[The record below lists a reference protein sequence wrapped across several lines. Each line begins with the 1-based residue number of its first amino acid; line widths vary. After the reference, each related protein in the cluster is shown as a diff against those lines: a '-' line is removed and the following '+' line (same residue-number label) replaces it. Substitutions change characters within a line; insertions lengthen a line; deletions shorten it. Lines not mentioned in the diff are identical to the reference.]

1 MGTGTRTGRWAGT
14 GGLLPPITAALLV
27 LAASVVF
34 VTGPGTAPA
43 AAEPVKKCTA
53 TKGAVVAVDFGP
65 WGGKVVRGCDTT
77 PTSGYELLHT
87 AGFSTA
93 GTQHDGPGFICR
105 IGHKD
110 FKAGKQYPTPDRE
123 KCRLTPQ
130 ATAYWSYWIAPPGQ
144 DHWSYSQ
151 LGAMDRRP
159 KAGDV
164 EAWVYGG
171 TDVGG
176 TKGRPAFS
184 PDDVRPEGH
193 TAPPDPEVPDVP
205 HADVDVAAASRWI
218 AASLKDGERVVGQD
232 EEGAE
237 KNDHFR
243 TTEAA
248 FGLAAA
254 YGQRPALDKTLTR
267 VVDFLARPAES
278 TAYAYPHGT
287 DKAPDGAAVARLAL
301 VAEVTGRDPRAFG
314 GYDLLGE
321 LVSHRC
327 ASGPGPDGSNP
338 GCTAKGDF
346 RGAGYAE
353 GQALGVL
360 ALLRG
365 GVRPPA
371 DTVARLAGLQCPDG
385 GFTSILVGPGE
396 HCGSEAASTGL
407 IALVLRKAG
416 GHDAALAKARTW
428 LRKAQLPT
436 GGFPGYEGATVGAV
450 QSTAFAAQALRT
462 LGDGRRADAGIS
474 WTSGQQQ
481 LNGSFAYEEGGTE
494 PLLFATA
501 PAALAGAG
509 KDLVTLSTKRTG
521 PTAPGPDLAKGVT
534 FLTGKNRLKL
544 GRYYESG
551 PGSGFADYG
560 LTIDTAYAL
569 AATDRNRATLRDI
582 VDFLDKGGRDGT
594 GRSIHNW
601 TGVGDAKHLSSGSLG
616 KTALLAQVVGRD
628 PRAFGGKDLIEGL
641 SSAVCAAPSS
651 GKDRSCAA
659 KGAYRNVLSVFSQ
672 SLGIMAQYRAGEGE
686 AAREPVAYLEGLQHP
701 SGAWPSLIPTT
712 GDSEVDSTAMA
723 AMALDLVPGERS
735 RAAVDRALAWIAGRQ
750 LADGGFPGA
759 SGNSVNSAALA
770 IQGLSLDA
778 EKYADRIAKARAFL
792 VTQQNAD
799 GGFNIAV
806 DGQRGSDVRASAQAV
821 SGATG
826 TSFGRLT
833 GSLAGTKEHPLPG
846 STPPGKTPSIVT
858 PGEDGSGGDG
868 SGPGSGTGIVT
879 TGNSGP
885 GTGGQLAS
893 TGTQAGRLAPTAA
906 ALLACGA
913 LLTVVARKRRTPAER
928 GRR

>member
-1 MGTGTRTGRWAGT
+1 MGTGTRTDRWARA
-14 GGLLPPITAALLV
+14 GGLLPLVTAALLV
-27 LAASVVF
+27 LAASVAF

-93 GTQHDGPGFICR
+93 GTQHDGPAFICR

-110 FKAGKQYPTPDRE
+110 FKAGKQYPTPAQE

-130 ATAYWSYWIAPPGQ
+130 ATAYWSYWIASPGQ
-144 DHWSYSQ
+144 DYWSYSQ

-176 TKGRPAFS
+176 TKGRPSFS

-193 TAPPDPEVPDVP
+193 TAPPDPSVPDVP
-205 HADVDVAAASRWI
+205 SADVDVTAASRWI

-232 EEGAE
+232 DEGAE

-254 YGQRPALDKTLTR
+254 HGQRPALDKTLIK
-267 VVDFLARPAES
+267 VVDFLAKPAEA
-278 TAYAYPHGT
+278 TAYAYPEGAG
-287 DKAPDGAAVARLAL
+287 KAPDGTAAARLAL

-346 RGAGYAE
+346 RGAVYAE

-365 GVRPPA
+365 GVKPPA
-371 DTVARLAGLQCPDG
+371 DTVARLKQLQCLDG
-385 GFTSILVGPGE
+385 GFTSILVVPGE
-396 HCGSEAASTGL
+396 HCGSDAASTGL
-407 IALVLRKAG
+407 ITLVLRKAG
-416 GHDAALAKARTW
+416 GHDPALAKARTW

-436 GGFPGYEGATVGAV
+436 GGFPGYEGATGGAV
-450 QSTAFAAQALRT
+450 QSTALAAQALRV
-462 LGDGRRADAGIS
+462 LGDTKRADAGVS
-474 WTSGQQQ
+474 WLSGQQL
-481 LNGSFAYEEGGTE
+481 LNGSFAFEEGGTE

-501 PAALAGAG
+501 PAAIAGAG
-509 KDLVTLSTKRTG
+509 KNLVTLSTKKTDPTG
-521 PTAPGPDLAKGVT
+521 AGPNLAKGVA
-534 FLTGKNRLKL
+534 FLTGKTRLKL
-544 GRYYESG
+544 GRYHESG

-569 AATDRNRATLRDI
+569 AATDRDRATLRNI
-582 VDFLDKGGRDGT
+582 VDFLDKGGKDGT
-594 GRSIHNW
+594 GRSVHNW
-601 TGVGDAKHLSSGSLG
+601 TGAGSKHVSSGSLG
-616 KTALLAQVVGRD
+616 KTALLAQVVDRD
-628 PRAFGGKDLIEGL
+628 PRAFGGKDLIGGL
-641 SSAVCAAPSS
+641 ASAVCEAPSS

-723 AMALDLVPGERS
+723 AMALDLVPGERA

-750 LADGGFPGA
+750 LPDGGFPGA

-799 GGFNIAV
+799 GGFNIAK

-821 SGATG
+821 GGATG

-833 GSLAGTKEHPLPG
+833 GSLAGTTEQPLPG

-858 PGEDGSGGDG
+858 PGEDGSG
-868 SGPGSGTGIVT
+868 PGSGTGIVT
-879 TGNSGP
+879 TGDGGAGTGGS

-893 TGTQAGRLAPTAA
+893 TGTQAGWLAPTAA
-906 ALLACGA
+906 ALLLGGG
-913 LLTVVARKRRTPAER
+913 LLTAAARKRRAPAGR
-928 GRR
+928 GQR